1 MALFLGLTM
10 TATLWGN
17 FTLFI
22 DDALIGTNT
31 KPILILAGIIVSEF
45 HGKTIIAKSSASKLY
60 LDLDIPVVAEL
71 KHCFNQEDEQVKQL
85 QMHEKRHLPP
95 AEQERLNHYKPLL
108 TVVDD
113 TDKANFIAFGNMAE
127 RMAGS
132 TVAILDVAGHG
143 DKYVLSK
150 PIKKTLLDKK
160 AILSVTV
167 ITKALELPM
176 FLSESLHVAFWTP
189 LHHLFP
195 YFVCHKQLMNQKH
208 PHQRVN
214 IQMLKRPHPHL
225 QQHCKLLGIFSRKN
239 HQSRKLNLR

>member
-1 MALFLGLTM
+1 MLHCSLLHSYIFFAFLRSNCWFNQSVALFLGLTM

-22 DDALIGTNT
+22 DDALIDSST

-85 QMHEKRHLPP
+85 QMHEKRHLPLV
-95 AEQERLNHYKPLL
+95 EQERLNHVNIQYLLSLDHEKTAYKPLL
-108 TVVDD
+108 TVMDD
-113 TDKANFIAFGNMAE
+113 TNKANFIAFGNMAE
-127 RMAGS
+127 RMAGG
-132 TVAILDVAGHG
+132 TVAILDVASHG
-143 DKYVLSK
+143 DKYVLSE

-176 FLSESLHVAFWTP
+176 FLLESLHVAF
-189 LHHLFP
+189 
-195 YFVCHKQLMNQKH
+195 
-208 PHQRVN
+208 
-214 IQMLKRPHPHL
+214 
-225 QQHCKLLGIFSRKN
+225 
-239 HQSRKLNLR
+239 